1 MKILKTKDLNINDT
15 LPEIKDT
22 LLYRIYL
29 AIGTIGLPTILFG
42 IISSYKLEVSKIGI
56 WSALAFIPSLIVL
69 MNYRKFSYVLKSN
82 LLIATLVLIG
92 IINLYGGAI
101 FGASLTI
108 LLTSIGLS
116 TLLLDKKTIYFW
128 VLTSSGVIFI
138 FGLLFLTGT
147 IELNV
152 DYIQSSKTFS
162 SWATAILLYLWL
174 GGLFAVSFNYLFKR
188 LNNKIKLIHQNE
200 QELEK
205 KNADLLIL
213 LEEKEKNS
221 KELLKAKLKAE
232 ESNKLKTEFLHNM
245 SHEVRTPLNGV
256 VGFSRLLKKEGLTK
270 QKREYFTEIIINNGL
285 KLQKIIDDIVE
296 LSLLNTK
303 QHYPELSEI
312 NINEFLTELHS
323 IFSLKISE
331 DVKLVLATKNSN
343 KDLKI
348 VSDHH
353 KLTKI
358 FGNIIENAIKFTKEG
373 TIEIGYFESTDS
385 TTIYVKDTG
394 IGISD
399 KDKAIIFDRFSQAN
413 SSISD
418 VYGGLGLGLCI
429 AKENTNLVDGN
440 ISLDSE
446 VGKGTTF
453 YVELPKN
460 HKTNISKN

>member
-1 MKILKTKDLNINDT
+1 MKLLKEKSTNINDT
-15 LPEIKDT
+15 IPEIKET

-42 IISSYKLEVSKIGI
+42 IISSIELEVSKIGI
-56 WSALAFIPSLIVL
+56 WSALAFLPSLIVL
-69 MNYRKFSYVLKSN
+69 LKYRNFSYVLKSN

-92 IINLYGGAI
+92 IINLYGGAL
-101 FGASLTI
+101 FGASPTI
-108 LLTSIGLS
+108 LLTAIGLS
-116 TLLLDKKTIYFW
+116 TLLLEKRATYFW
-128 VLTSSGVIFI
+128 ISTVLGVLIIFSI
-138 FGLLFLTGT
+138 LFLTEVL
-147 IELNV
+147 ILNV

-174 GGLFAVSFNYLFKR
+174 GGLFAVSFSYLFKR
-188 LNNKIKLIHQNE
+188 LNIKINLIHKNE
-200 QELEK
+200 QELQI
-205 KNADLLIL
+205 KNENLLKL
-213 LEEKEKNS
+213 LEEKKQS
-221 KELLKAKLKAE
+221 AKELLKAKLKAE

-245 SHEVRTPLNGV
+245 SHEVRTPLNGI
-256 VGFSRLLKKEGLTK
+256 VGFSQLLNKEGLSE
-270 QKREYFTEIIINNGL
+270 QKRKDFTKIIINSSS

-296 LSLLNTK
+296 LSILNTK
-303 QHYPELSEI
+303 QHYPELNEI
-312 NINEFLTELHS
+312 NINDFLTELHS

-373 TIEIGYFESTDS
+373 TIEIGYLESTDNV
-385 TTIYVKDTG
+385 TIYVKDTG

-399 KDKAIIFDRFSQAN
+399 KNKTIIFDRFSQADSN
-413 SSISD
+413 ISN

-429 AKENTNLVDGN
+429 AKENTHIVGGK

-446 VGKGTTF
+446 EGKGSTF
-453 YVELPKN
+453 YVELPRKL
-460 HKTNISKN
+460 KTDIPK